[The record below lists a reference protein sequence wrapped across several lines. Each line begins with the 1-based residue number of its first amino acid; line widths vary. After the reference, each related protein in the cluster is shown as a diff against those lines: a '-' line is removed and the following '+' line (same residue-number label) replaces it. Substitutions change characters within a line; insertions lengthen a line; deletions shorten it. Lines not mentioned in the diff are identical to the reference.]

1 MLQRVA
7 VWCSVLQYAA
17 ACCSVLQRV
26 YVFTYTYTHTFIYP
40 CHPLYDKFMCICI
53 SKYIYTLQH
62 TATRCNRL
70 QHTATRCNTYTHVIH
85 YMTNVCVYVYVNT
98 YTRCNTPQHAATYCN
113 THCNTLQHVY
123 PGHSLYVCPRGNA
136 PFSTGSR
143 KRRCLA
149 PFKSLRVLQR
159 LAVCCSVSLSRK
171 GRDLFPSR
179 NPPVSHF
186 ESPKSPYDRLNY
198 TSLLQNIVS
207 FIGLF
212 CKRDL

>member
-123 PGHSLYVCPRGNA
+123 PGHSLYVCPRGKGQC
-136 PFSTGSR
+136 PFLDRVSEKAMSRPFQESPCVAASGSVLQCVPFEKGARPLPFEKST
-143 KRRCLA
+143 CLT
-149 PFKSLRVLQR
+149 LRVSK
-159 LAVCCSVSLSRK
+159 V
-171 GRDLFPSR
+171 
-179 NPPVSHF
+179 PV
-186 ESPKSPYDRLNY
+186 
-198 TSLLQNIVS
+198 
-207 FIGLF
+207 
-212 CKRDL
+212 